1 MAGEPK
7 SSEIRSLF
15 VSLGG
20 PPALPGRGRSD
31 FDAAAAERLAQQAF
45 DFRIYA
51 PQIGCRRA
59 FERLPQARL
68 DA

>member
-1 MAGEPK
+1 MAGERQ
-7 SSEIRSLF
+7 SLETRSLF
-15 VSLGG
+15 VSFGG
-20 PPALPGRGRSD
+20 PPALPARGRSD

-45 DFRIYA
+45 DFRIDA
-51 PQIGCRRA
+51 PQIGRRGA